1 MQCRDAETWDIM
13 SKLHVDEFHALETLY
28 GQIEFHQM
36 MKQTELDTQA
46 RVSGSGTLGKWW

>member
-1 MQCRDAETWDIM
+1 M
-13 SKLHVDEFHALETLY
+13 SKLHIDEFHAPETLY